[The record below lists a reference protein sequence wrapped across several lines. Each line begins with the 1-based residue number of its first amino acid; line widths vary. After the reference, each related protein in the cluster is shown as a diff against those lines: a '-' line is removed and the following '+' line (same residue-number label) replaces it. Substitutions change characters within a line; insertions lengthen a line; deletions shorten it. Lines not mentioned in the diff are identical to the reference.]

1 VGENVLVKLPKRGEF
16 GTPLLG
22 WGNQEQRLGRIVF
35 IDIRTASVLVRYRV
49 EELSIFSYTWVP
61 VNALMAVEKEVM
73 HIATRSI
80 YE

>member
-1 VGENVLVKLPKRGEF
+1 MLVKLPRRGEF